1 MWSHPTVS
9 IFVLNSFVWN
19 DTINSLQICTDP
31 VATPK
36 PQQGS
41 TAKITKKMAAVSIAS
56 DSGCGGGGDGG
67 SKPPASGPVSR
78 PATMHWQI
86 CSKKGAGRAGRP
98 VRIETNYLA
107 LSVDNIKS
115 TAHHYDISIEP
126 DKPKRLLKAV
136 FSEFRRLNYPEIA
149 IAFDGQK
156 NAYAPEVLNLQRPI
170 TREIKIVD
178 GETSQTRT
186 FMVAIQEVRD
196 SAIDLSCLKK

>member
-1 MWSHPTVS
+1 M
-9 IFVLNSFVWN
+9 
-19 DTINSLQICTDP
+19 
-31 VATPK
+31 
-36 PQQGS
+36 
-41 TAKITKKMAAVSIAS
+41 
-56 DSGCGGGGDGG
+56 
-67 SKPPASGPVSR
+67 
-78 PATMHWQI
+78 
-86 CSKKGAGRAGRP
+86 
-98 VRIETNYLA
+98 
-107 LSVDNIKS
+107 
-115 TAHHYDISIEP
+115 
-126 DKPKRLLKAV
+126 